1 MDRIFAARRVNG
13 RASGRADAW
22 GDAWVR
28 WRSMACWLSLCAALW
43 ALLLPAA
50 MAAPAGFTAWA
61 DASGPLHRT
70 SLTVQLQAGSADR
83 GRSGQLFVAAALPDG
98 SLLALT
104 ANGWV
109 AATLASL
116 PAWQQ
121 VTLGTHSIPVLRQAD
136 LRGVEGATVYAGYG
150 SSLADLL
157 AREAYARVYTVGGA
171 LGGAADAGDWL
182 TFSINVQ
189 DFSYPDL
196 SAATVQRIVE
206 LHERYRIPVD
216 IYLTDTMLDL
226 YQTSY
231 PALMAKLTGSP
242 YVSLNYHMRPPKPYY
257 LNYDWAGLA
266 ALPLA
271 EQTARIQAYESVVVD
286 LTTGQPTARAG
297 GYQLLRT
304 LPNARPA
311 IVPAF
316 QADEPLLEAT
326 AAAFRALGATW
337 SLAHTGGPLNLG
349 DSGRGLFLRPE
360 HHDLKL
366 FELTA
371 QPAATV
377 IDAAFAAAHDA
388 AGARAPF
395 FVGAKMHDN
404 DFFAQ
409 KSAWNVVYVDGGK
422 RPPWNPS
429 AKSPLK
435 SGAEQAAQWAI
446 YEGAVQYADA
456 QRRRLGLAASAGIA
470 QLRGSAADAGGAVLH
485 VSGTMHIESVP
496 TNWPDVDALI
506 DFFRRAVAAGRT
518 ASQPGGMKWSIGAD
532 IGWLQGEAR
541 AAEVIRTLAPL
552 GVEFDVHAHSAA
564 DRAACAERI
573 TAFGG
578 TPTTVASGLL
588 ASEID
593 SLRSVQVGSGGTRWQ
608 AATLWGLVT
617 GVGHGANTDD
627 TAAGLWRPRS
637 SADWKAHDPAGT
649 LVAVGNG
656 GRTLTTAEELAQ
668 QVGSGTHV
676 QPVYSTT
683 INVAPKTLTV
693 VGTSD
698 GITQIETWAARV
710 GALPQVRWSSIA
722 GTAAA
727 FQAAGGGPSRV
738 NPAAGTSDAPA
749 VQGAR
754 RANR

>member
-1 MDRIFAARRVNG
+1 MSMFSTIRRAAAWC
-13 RASGRADAW
+13 RAVLLAGLTCTLT
-22 GDAWVR
+22 V
-28 WRSMACWLSLCAALW
+28 AA
-43 ALLLPAA
+43 A
-50 MAAPAGFTAWA
+50 AAPDGFSAWA
-61 DASGPLHRT
+61 EASGPLHRT
-70 SLTVQLQAGSADR
+70 SLSVQLQAGTADR
-83 GRSGQLFVAAALPDG
+83 GRGGQLYIAALLPDG

-104 ANGWV
+104 PDGWV
-109 AATLASL
+109 AATVATL
-116 PAWQQ
+116 PAYQQ
-121 VTLGTHSIPVLRQAD
+121 VTLGQHTVALLRQAD
-136 LRGVEGATVYAGYG
+136 LRGVEGAAVYAGYG
-150 SSLADLL
+150 SSPADLL

-182 TFSINVQ
+182 SFSINVQ

-206 LHERYRIPVD
+206 LHERYRVPVD
-216 IYLTDTMLDL
+216 IYLSDTMLDI
-226 YQTSY
+226 YQASY

-242 YVSLNYHMRPPKPYY
+242 YVGLNYHMRPPKPYY

-326 AAAFRALGATW
+326 AAAFKALGATW

-435 SGAEQAAQWAI
+435 SSAEQAAQWAI

-573 TAFGG
+573 RAFGG

-593 SLRSVQVGSGGTRWQ
+593 GLRSAQVGSGGTSWQ
-608 AATLWGLVT
+608 AQTLWGLVT
-617 GVGHGANTDD
+617 SVGHGSSSDD

-637 SADWKAHDPAGT
+637 SADWKAHDPAGA

-656 GRTLTTAEELAQ
+656 GRTLAAAEQLAQ
-668 QVGSGTHV
+668 QLGTGTHV
-676 QPVYSTT
+676 QPVYSST

-698 GITQIETWAARV
+698 GIAQIEAWAARV

-727 FQAAGGGPSRV
+727 FQAAGGLPSRV
-738 NPAAGTSDAPA
+738 NPAPGMGAAPA
-749 VQGAR
+749 VQSVRRSAR
-754 RANR
+754 